1 MLQMTVLLLPAIC
14 SAGRAIQAVPM
25 TLSSG
30 LDLKSIYRPPSSL
43 QLPGGGS
50 GLEMQESNFS
60 QAESMSSS
68 SSQSSIGSSHG
79 IQTELAAES
88 HIVTTNKPRNI
99 SEVKR
104 QHICGRTLEKKIE
117 TVE

>member
-1 MLQMTVLLLPAIC
+1 
-14 SAGRAIQAVPM
+14 M

-30 LDLKSIYRPPSSL
+30 LDLKSIYRPPSTL

-50 GLEMQESNFS
+50 GLEMQESAFS
-60 QAESMSSS
+60 QPESMSAS

-88 HIVTTNKPRNI
+88 DIIVTKPRNI
-99 SEVKR
+99 SEVNYTSIIYNMFKFNE
-104 QHICGRTLEKKIE
+104 IM
-117 TVE
+117 